1 MQELQRAVPFAKGVS
16 TPSCIDQGLY
26 TSGPVIRKQ
35 PYIGQMRKEG
45 KVPDNGKG
53 PVQGSSGH
61 IFQRQ
66 IRKKGED
73 IRLCVIYSY
82 SSPDETKKNDEE
94 SVKCNQEPDG
104 S

>member
-1 MQELQRAVPFAKGVS
+1 MER
-16 TPSCIDQGLY
+16 
-26 TSGPVIRKQ
+26 
-35 PYIGQMRKEG
+35 E
-45 KVPDNGKG
+45 
-53 PVQGSSGH
+53 PVQGSSGD

-94 SVKCNQEPDG
+94 SVKCNQEPGG